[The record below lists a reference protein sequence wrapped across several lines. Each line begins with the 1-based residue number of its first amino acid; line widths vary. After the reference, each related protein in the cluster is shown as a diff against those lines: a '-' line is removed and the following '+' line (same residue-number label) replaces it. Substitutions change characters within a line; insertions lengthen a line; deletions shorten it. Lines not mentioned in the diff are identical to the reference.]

1 MTLKDARFPVGRVE
15 DWTTLAMPN
24 ALTEREVDARNAW
37 FVPMAVCNALERHC
51 KAAVRAQAIYG
62 AVRAESAG

>member
-1 MTLKDARFPVGRVE
+1 VTLKDARFPVGRVE
-15 DWTTLAMPN
+15 DWTTLAK
-24 ALTEREVDARNAW
+24 REVDARNAW

>member
-1 MTLKDARFPVGRVE
+1 
-15 DWTTLAMPN
+15 
-24 ALTEREVDARNAW
+24 
-37 FVPMAVCNALERHC
+37 MAVSNDLERHC